1 MFRPALT
8 QIKNPGGTP
17 YQKVW
22 MATFLY
28 KCPVTGHNVQGFS
41 EGGVKQGADVH
52 EAVVC
57 LACRQTH
64 LVNPATGAVLGA
76 KDRPPRGR

>member
-1 MFRPALT
+1 
-8 QIKNPGGTP
+8 
-17 YQKVW
+17 

-28 KCPVTGHNVQGFS
+28 KCPVTGHNVQGLIDG
-41 EGGVKQGADVH
+41 EVNQGADVH